1 MSVNHYRAQYD
12 HATVDVHDPSWA
24 AVEAELSTM
33 DNFAKPAL
41 WLFRD
46 REMPDGNCL
55 AVCGGS
61 GVYHVQVADE
71 DANWMEAFDP
81 NGSNETVEVWQS
93 DQGFATEAKKTWPL
107 PEAKKLVQWY
117 FENGTRHPEYSW
129 A

>member
-1 MSVNHYRAQYD
+1 MSIDKYRAKYE
-12 HATVDVHDPSWA
+12 HTSVDVDDPPWS

-46 REMPDGNCL
+46 RNMPDGNCL

-71 DANWMEAFDP
+71 GADWKEAFDP
-81 NGSNETVEVWQS
+81 SGSNDTVEVWRS
-93 DQGFATEAKKTWPL
+93 DQGFAAEAKKTWAL
-107 PEAKKLVQWY
+107 TDAVKLVRWY
-117 FENGTRHPEYSW
+117 FETGTRHPEYSW
-129 A
+129 V